1 MSSGTARVERKL
13 ALQST
18 GLPPLDRLP
27 RLVFMVEEIF
37 DVVDDTDQ
45 VIGQRS
51 RYEVHRDGLRHRA
64 VHVLVF
70 NSKGELFLQKR
81 SMLKDSSPGLWD
93 SSSSGHLD
101 TGETYDACSLREVW
115 EELGLHLTE
124 VPLRLFKLA
133 ACPATGQEFCWVYR
147 ANSEGPFTLQPEEIA
162 CGGWFTI
169 PQIETWITESPD
181 DFCEAFKLIWEFIA
195 KP

>member
-1 MSSGTARVERKL
+1 
-13 ALQST
+13 
-18 GLPPLDRLP
+18 
-27 RLVFMVEEIF
+27 MVEEIF

-115 EELGLHLTE
+115 EELGLRLTE

-133 ACPATGQEFCWVYR
+133 ACPATGQEFCWVRLFLHVR
-147 ANSEGPFTLQPEEIA
+147 ALCAQFFRFDHRFFLE
-162 CGGWFTI
+162 CG
-169 PQIETWITESPD
+169 
-181 DFCEAFKLIWEFIA
+181 EFVLTFGV
-195 KP
+195 